1 MLDLDVQVERSLA
14 AVNLLAA
21 LVWADE
27 RPFDLFRSSSIVLL
41 PIGFLHRGLHRLLE
55 LETELGIALVT
66 KFHISRLVRVLLAQL
81 ELFEVFRDF
90 TAFVVSRLVLLV
102 LKILIVSCLWFEPCL
117 RFAISTSLRL
127 LLLGRFGTTSRLS
140 SRSFGRRTLE
150 PIEPFILFISLLLSL
165 GDPIQVLVRERKHL
179 GQEIVFIVV
188 LQVVDG
194 IEIFE
199 VL

>member
-1 MLDLDVQVERSLA
+1 M
-14 AVNLLAA
+14 
-21 LVWADE
+21 
-27 RPFDLFRSSSIVLL
+27 LL
-41 PIGFLHRGLHRLLE
+41 PIGFLHRGLHRLLQ
-55 LETELGIALVT
+55 LETELGVALVT

-81 ELFEVFRDF
+81 ELLKVFRNF
-90 TAFVVSRLVLLV
+90 TAFVVSGLVLLV
-102 LKILIVSCLWFEPCL
+102 LKILVVRSLWFESFL
-117 RFAISTSLRL
+117 RFAIGTSLRL
-127 LLLGRFGTTSRLS
+127 LFLGRFGTTSRLS